1 MVKLRILSKYI
12 YIFYAQRRTKVTVI
26 VKWNETHHVLAQ
38 FDAFILKG
46 TFGYFS
52 YQFII
57 RIYIN
62 MNIQAE
68 QFNGWIF
75 AQTHIFFFHPDLYNR
90 SLRNRQLRA
99 AIFKTY
105 SEPLLPC
112 HMINLNHL
120 YGFFLFFFLG
130 PSIACVVWWRGG
142 QVLPHIT
149 RGAVPVLKT
158 EENSTAPE
166 EMPYTFTAV
175 WALLPKVGFADYYLL
190 HKFLIICGSDWYSDV
205 LWFDAACLIFVFFY
219 TRFPRIHVE
228 MMVINKIILI
238 NPEINNEPLRNS
250 NLVN

>member
-105 SEPLLPC
+105 SELLLPC

-120 YGFFLFFFLG
+120 YGFFFFFFFRTFYCVCCVMTRWSG
-130 PSIACVVWWRGG
+130 VASYNEGSCPSAENRREQHRSWGDAIHLHCCLSFIAKGRICRLLSFA
-142 QVLPHIT
+142 QVLNY
-149 RGAVPVLKT
+149 L
-158 EENSTAPE
+158 
-166 EMPYTFTAV
+166 
-175 WALLPKVGFADYYLL
+175 WVG
-190 HKFLIICGSDWYSDV
+190 
-205 LWFDAACLIFVFFY
+205 LIFWCLMIRCSLFDFCFFFTLAFRGY
-219 TRFPRIHVE
+219 
-228 MMVINKIILI
+228 MLKWW
-238 NPEINNEPLRNS
+238 
-250 NLVN
+250 